1 MKKTIILTF
10 AVFLAGLFLASCD
23 KIEED
28 HYLKEIPNN
37 SDQPKPSNTGQN
49 TLDTTGQ
56 NSPDTTVQKNLYR
69 KVLII
74 DFTGHKCG
82 NCPKGHRMI
91 TSLEGTY
98 HDAVV
103 PVAIHCTSTYASP
116 DPGTAYATDFRT
128 VEGEYLCTYMDL
140 EGLPS
145 GLINTMLPASIS
157 SAPTEWATQFARY
170 VNVEP
175 ELSIEVEPSIA
186 NGTATANV
194 KVTAETACSRKLS
207 LVVYVV
213 EDGIVGGQKDY
224 ESNPPD
230 IENYVHNHVLRMSF
244 NGALGENIKDNT
256 DAMTQDAMIEKSYSK
271 AFNSDWNIAN
281 CKVVAFVYD
290 SDTKEV
296 LQAEMVNIS
305 E

>member
-10 AVFLAGLFLASCD
+10 AVLLAGLFLASCD
-23 KIEED
+23 KIEEG
-28 HYLKEIPNN
+28 HYLKDNVPAPGPADT
-37 SDQPKPSNTGQN
+37 SGQK
-49 TLDTTGQ
+49 TL
-56 NSPDTTVQKNLYR
+56 VR
-69 KVLII
+69 KVLIL

-82 NCPKGHRMI
+82 NCPKGHKMI

-103 PVAIHCTSTYASP
+103 PVAIHCTSTYAAP
-116 DPGTAYATDFRT
+116 EPGTAYAADFRT
-128 VEGEYLCTYMDL
+128 EEGDYLCTYMDL

-157 SAPTEWATQFARY
+157 SAPTEWATQFAGY

-186 NGTATANV
+186 SGTATANV
-194 KVTAETACSRKLS
+194 KVIAETACSRKLS
-207 LVVYVV
+207 LAVYVV

-244 NGALGENIKDNT
+244 NGALGESIKDNT
-256 DAMTQDAMIEKSYSK
+256 DAMAKDATIEKSYSK
-271 AFNSDWNIAN
+271 AFSSDWNAAN

-296 LQAEMVNIS
+296 LQAEMVAVS
-305 E
+305 Q